1 MYENKA
7 KKVTQISFYLLII
20 YNFYWQCSGI
30 FIISDHSQFFLQCVA
45 WDQFVICDH
54 SPIFVQYS
62 LIYIT
67 FLIILNFFT
76 VCSWGSIYHLWSYSQ
91 YLILNFHDSAP
102 HTHTHN
108 APPVKSKLI
117 TYILPFIPLLKY
129 IIIFHFQTFIYISNI
144 FGVFH
149 HMLLTNAFIIK

>member
-62 LIYIT
+62 LIYLT

-102 HTHTHN
+102 HTHTHTMHPLSN
-108 APPVKSKLI
+108 QSLSH
-117 TYILPFIPLLKY
+117 TYTIHPFIK
-129 IIIFHFQTFIYISNI
+129 IYYYNSFSN
-144 FGVFH
+144 FYLQF
-149 HMLLTNAFIIK
+149 